1 MARRFKMFYPKY
13 KALHQELA
21 SMGEHRDKQKEKD
34 LFDMHARLAQMK
46 KEIEAGIIDVDQR
59 SD

>member
-1 MARRFKMFYPKY
+1 MFYPKY
-13 KALHQELA
+13 KALHQELT